1 VSPCVKKSCQILANN
16 IFIEIG
22 SALFDVNEN
31 VPRKNHCNTN
41 ENTNEKYSCLDS
53 LKVLLKEKKQKD
65 NRKNEYDS
73 ERSLRKKG
81 KGQEKKRKVNQILLA
96 CIIKP
101 EEEEETRRNKN
112 RKHHIDLEIPCLPVI

>member
-1 VSPCVKKSCQILANN
+1 VTPCVKKSCQILANN

-22 SALFDVNEN
+22 SALFDINEN

-41 ENTNEKYSCLDS
+41 ENTNYQFLCPDSPEILLKAEKY
-53 LKVLLKEKKQKD
+53 ED

-73 ERSLRKKG
+73 KGSLHKKG
-81 KGQEKKRKVNQILLA
+81 KGQEKKRKIDQIFLA

-101 EEEEETRRNKN
+101 EEEKETRRNKN
-112 RKHHIDLEIPCLPVI
+112 RKDHIDLEIPCLPVI